1 MEHVEVEEIEIV
13 SDISEGYSNSRR
25 EPIRG
30 VRNGSLPPFVTKL
43 YDMVSNKTINSTISW
58 VGATS
63 FVILN
68 EQNFINN
75 LLPKMSKSNKFDS
88 FISQLNIYGFKKI
101 SWDRREYAHEWFQ
114 KGKRHLLRNI
124 KRRKKGNTSMV
135 DKMTLEI
142 KNLQHKSNEL
152 RLELSKF
159 KEYIDNTMSSQ
170 KRIIQEMENMIKST
184 FGECPHVCCAHTSN
198 ESNNNNKSL
207 FTMSENEC
215 LGQRSFTQSLVI
227 EVENEPPKNT

>member
-13 SDISEGYSNSRR
+13 SDISEGYSNSR

-43 YDMVSNKTINSTISW
+43 YDMVSNKTTNSTISW

-88 FISQLNIYGFKKI
+88 FISQLNIYVRYLILGLHLNVI
-101 SWDRREYAHEWFQ
+101 SYKQIFFFQ
-114 KGKRHLLRNI
+114 INVTI
-124 KRRKKGNTSMV
+124 SSF
-135 DKMTLEI
+135 LEFV
-142 KNLQHKSNEL
+142 S
-152 RLELSKF
+152 
-159 KEYIDNTMSSQ
+159 
-170 KRIIQEMENMIKST
+170 
-184 FGECPHVCCAHTSN
+184 
-198 ESNNNNKSL
+198 
-207 FTMSENEC
+207 
-215 LGQRSFTQSLVI
+215 
-227 EVENEPPKNT
+227 